1 MVIMVCSL
9 MTSYE
14 KVKSSKMRIE
24 IYRELI
30 EALEKMTANLRFR
43 SYDVYQLC
51 EASFES
57 GGELEGF
64 KNITGC
70 FEPEWRHACE
80 TCLCSIDQSTYNQF
94 LSIGSFLGEY
104 DLESQLN
111 KLEHISSDIR
121 KHLEAS
127 ASELS
132 QKKKIY
138 YSLGLFGGMMICLMF
153 I

>member
-1 MVIMVCSL
+1 MLSD
-9 MTSYE
+9 E
-14 KVKSSKMRIE
+14 KVKSGKRQIK

-64 KNITGC
+64 KNITVC
-70 FEPEWRHACE
+70 FETEWQCACE
-80 TCLCSIDQSTYNQF
+80 ASLHGIDQNTYNQF
-94 LSIGSFLGEY
+94 ASIGSFLGEY

-111 KLEHISSDIR
+111 KLEHISSDICKR
-121 KHLEAS
+121 LEDRE
-127 ASELS
+127 SELS

-138 YSLGLFGGMMICLMF
+138 YSLGLFGGMMICLMLV
-153 I
+153 

>member
-1 MVIMVCSL
+1 MIIFCSL
-9 MTSYE
+9 MLSNE
-14 KVKSSKMRIE
+14 KVKSGKRQIK

-51 EASFES
+51 EASFEN

-70 FEPEWRHACE
+70 FEAEWQCACE
-80 TCLCSIDQSTYNQF
+80 ASLHSIDQNTYNQF
-94 LSIGSFLGEY
+94 ASIGSFLGEY

-111 KLEHISSDIR
+111 KLEHISSDICKR
-121 KHLEAS
+121 LEDREN
-127 ASELS
+127 ELS

-138 YSLGLFGGMMICLMF
+138 YSLGLFGGMMICLMLV
-153 I
+153 

>member
-1 MVIMVCSL
+1 MVCSL
-9 MTSYE
+9 LISDE
-14 KVKSSKMRIE
+14 KVKSGKRQIR

-70 FEPEWRHACE
+70 FESEWRHVCE
-80 TCLCSIDQSTYNQF
+80 TSLHGIDQNTYSQF

-104 DLESQLN
+104 DLESQLD

-121 KHLEAS
+121 KRLEDCEG
-127 ASELS
+127 ELS

>member
-1 MVIMVCSL
+1 MLSD
-9 MTSYE
+9 E
-14 KVKSSKMRIE
+14 KVKSGKRQIK
-24 IYRELI
+24 IYHELI

-57 GGELEGF
+57 GGELEDF

-70 FEPEWRHACE
+70 FETEWQCACE
-80 TCLCSIDQSTYNQF
+80 ASLHGIDQNTYNQF
-94 LSIGSFLGEY
+94 ASIGSFLGEY

-111 KLEHISSDIR
+111 KLEHISSDICKR
-121 KHLEAS
+121 LEDREN
-127 ASELS
+127 ELS

-138 YSLGLFGGMMICLMF
+138 YSLGLFGGMMICLMLV
-153 I
+153 